1 MEDLSQIGDL
11 PPTEPTT
18 SETRALCVRV
28 ARQDYLTIRSIA
40 ITQGLTNSQITAWAI
55 ELLRRYVQAGG
66 AR

>member
-1 MEDLSQIGDL
+1 MEELAETAD
-11 PPTEPTT
+11 PPAEPGA

-28 ARQDYLTIRSIA
+28 DRRDYLTIRSIA

-55 ELLRRYVQAGG
+55 DLLRRYVHAGG